1 MKKTV
6 IILTFLTSIGLASAQ
21 NVDQITLDRCYEMA
35 VEYSTIGRQR
45 VIQEQVM
52 KSNIKGAN
60 SGYLPKAEINAQVS
74 YQSQVVELPF
84 SFPGLQFDGLAKDQY
99 KATFDLQQVIYD
111 GGYIARQKR
120 LLTSNLNIE
129 NNKLD
134 VSTLQLK
141 SQVASIYLGILLLE
155 ENMKIVEVAKNDLK
169 NNIDQLNNM
178 VANGVAMKSNVDL
191 LEAEQLKADQQLIE
205 LKANRKSMIDMLTIL
220 VGQTIDQKQTFVM
233 PQVEA
238 VNTDMESQRP
248 EFRVFEAQNESLE
261 LQKRLVSSKNIPRAF
276 LFGTV
281 GNGRPG
287 LNLLSNNFDW
297 FYMVGAKLTVPLTNW
312 TATKHEKQV
321 IVLQKSLV
329 DQQKED
335 FTRQNRIEITN
346 QLGQI
351 DKYKQLIATDST
363 IIAKRADIRAAEQQ
377 RLLNGIATS
386 IDYVTQL
393 NAESQAMLNQKLH
406 NVQLVEAIINYK
418 TLLGIN

>member
-6 IILTFLTSIGLASAQ
+6 IILTFLTSIGCGSAQ
-21 NVDQITLDRCYEMA
+21 NVDPITLDRCYDMA

-45 VIQEQVM
+45 AIQEQVT

-60 SGYLPKAEINAQVS
+60 SGYLPKAEINAQAS

-120 LLTSNLNIE
+120 LFTSNLNVE

-141 SQVASIYLGILLLE
+141 SQIASIYLGILLLE
-155 ENMKIVEVAKNDLK
+155 ENMKIVAVAKSDLQ

-205 LKANRKSMIDMLTIL
+205 LTSNRKSMIDMLSIL
-220 VGQTIDQKQTFVM
+220 VGQRIDQKQTFIM
-233 PQVEA
+233 PHVEA
-238 VNTDMESQRP
+238 INDEAESQRP

-276 LFGTV
+276 LFGTA

-287 LNLLSNNFDW
+287 LNMLSNNFDW

-321 IVLQKSLV
+321 IVLQQSLV

-335 FTRQNRIEITN
+335 FTRQNSIEITN

-363 IIAKRADIRAAEQQ
+363 IIAKRSDIRIAEQQ
-377 RLLNGIATS
+377 RLLNGTATS

-393 NAESQAMLNQKLH
+393 NAENQSMLNQKLH
-406 NVQLVEAIINYK
+406 TVQLVEAIINYK

>member
-60 SGYLPKAEINAQVS
+60 SGYLPKAEINAQAS

-141 SQVASIYLGILLLE
+141 SQVAAIYLGVLLLE
-155 ENMKIVEVAKNDLK
+155 ENMKIVEIAKNDLQ

-178 VANGVAMKSNVDL
+178 IANGVAMKSNVDL

-248 EFRVFEAQNESLE
+248 ELRVFEAQNESLE

-276 LFGTV
+276 LFGTA